1 MAASTLVIGD
11 WTAGSPG
18 GENVWT
24 CTVTAAITDN
34 DIYTNK
40 TPDGLDPHKPWKVYI
55 NTANATLDATAVAIP
70 VDLYIGWSKDFALT
84 ETDAPAV
91 TDGVLY
97 KEDIYNDVRTAMGY
111 IQMNPNIQV
120 AEDVSGL
127 GATCYT
133 PIAPYYIFSLD
144 CASALSAGDCTF
156 KIIQ

>member
-1 MAASTLVIGD
+1 MAASALTKGD
-11 WTAGSPG
+11 WTNISPG

-24 CTVTAAITDN
+24 CTVTATTADS

-55 NTANATLDATAVAIP
+55 NTANATLDGDAVAIP

-84 ETDAPAV
+84 ETPPVVAN
-91 TDGVLY
+91 GVLY
-97 KEDIYNDVRTAMGY
+97 KEDIYDDVRTAMGY
-111 IQMNPNIQV
+111 IQMDPNLQD
-120 AEDVSGL
+120 AEDVAGL
-127 GATCYT
+127 GAKCYV

>member
-55 NTANATLDATAVAIP
+55 NTANATLDADAVAIP
-70 VDLYIGWSKDFALT
+70 VDLYIGWSKDFALAANN
-84 ETDAPAV
+84 APTV

-97 KEDIYNDVRTAMGY
+97 KADIYNDVRTGVGY

-144 CASALSAGDCTF
+144 CASALSAGNCTF